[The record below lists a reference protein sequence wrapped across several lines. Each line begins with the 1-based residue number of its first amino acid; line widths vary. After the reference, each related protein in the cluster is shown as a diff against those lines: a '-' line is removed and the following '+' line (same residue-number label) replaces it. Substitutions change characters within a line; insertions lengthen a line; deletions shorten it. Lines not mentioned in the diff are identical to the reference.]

1 VYTLYIGNK
10 NYSSWSLRP
19 WVLLSVLGIPFREE
33 LVPFEKEGSW
43 EKFRTFSPT
52 GLVPCL
58 HDQGEAGERV
68 VWESL
73 GIVEYIAEQSP
84 EVWPRDADARAWA
97 RSAAAEMHAGFH
109 ALRNECPMT
118 VGLRIRLHE
127 ISAELQANLRRL
139 RELWEEGLGV
149 FGGAFLA
156 GPDFSAV
163 DAFFAPVAFRLQTYG
178 LTLSGDC
185 DAYAQRILQL
195 PAMRAWAR
203 EALDETFRHES
214 HEEELRA
221 LGDWL
226 EDLRA

>member
-19 WVLLSVLGIPFREE
+19 WILLSVLEIPFREE
-33 LVPFEKEGSW
+33 LVPFEQGGSW
-43 EKFRTFSPT
+43 EKFRAFSPT

-58 HDQGEAGERV
+58 HHQGEAGDRV

-84 EVWPRDADARAWA
+84 EVWPQEAGARAWA

-118 VGLRIRLHE
+118 VGLRIRLHQV
-127 ISAELQANLRRL
+127 SAELEANLRRL
-139 RELWEEGLGV
+139 RELWEEGLGR
-149 FGGAFLA
+149 FGGPFLA
-156 GPDFSAV
+156 GPDFSGV

-178 LTLSGDC
+178 LGLSGDC
-185 DAYAQRILQL
+185 DAYVQRILQL
-195 PAMRAWAR
+195 PAMRAWAQ
-203 EALDETFRHES
+203 EALDETFREHS
-214 HEEELRA
+214 HEAELGA
-221 LGDWL
+221 LGEWL
-226 EDLRA
+226 EDRRS